1 MSELVKKSIY
11 ITSTEE
17 ASGKSVIAVSLASIA
32 KESGEKTGY
41 FKPITLE
48 ASLVHGRE
56 GKDEDIEVMRRI
68 LGLKAEYNV
77 ICPFTLKRDYFL
89 KDFLNLDVSQS
100 VENVLKSYREAS
112 NGKDIMLIEG
122 PRTLSI
128 GAFLGCPVPKLARA
142 FNANVLLVLKFKDD
156 FIVDEILQAQEYCA
170 RWDVKIFGVILN
182 RIPQD
187 AIVRVESIIK
197 PFIEEQ
203 RIKVLGLIPEDKALS
218 SLTAREVCEFI
229 GGEVLAGEDG
239 LDNLI
244 EAILIGAMTP
254 ESAAKYFRQVTNELV
269 ITGGDRSDIILTAL
283 ETGVSAIILT
293 GNLYPS
299 AKVFPKAD
307 HLKIP
312 LIIVPYDT
320 YTTLQH
326 VQKIIGRIK
335 PGDPRRINAA
345 INLVKKNVDWEYILK
360 TAS

>member
-1 MSELVKKSIY
+1 LVKKSIY
-11 ITSTEE
+11 IASTEE
-17 ASGKSVIAVSLASIA
+17 ASGKSVVAISLASIA
-32 KESGEKTGY
+32 KEIGEKIGY

-48 ASLVHGRE
+48 ASLLHGGE
-56 GKDEDIEVMRRI
+56 GIDEDIEVMRRI
-68 LGLKAEYNV
+68 LGLKMQYDV
-77 ICPFTLKRDYFL
+77 LCPLTLKRDYFL
-89 KDFLNLDVSQS
+89 KEFLNLDFSRCAES
-100 VENVLKSYREAS
+100 ILKSYREAS

-122 PRTLSI
+122 PRALSI
-128 GAFLGCPVPKLARA
+128 GAFLGCPVPKLARD
-142 FNANVLLVLKFKDD
+142 FNAKVLLVLKFKDD

-170 RWDVKIFGVILN
+170 RWDVKLLGVILN

-187 AIVRVESIIK
+187 AMGRVENVIK
-197 PFIEEQ
+197 PFIEAQ
-203 RIKVLGLIPEDKALS
+203 GIKVLGFIPEDKVLS
-218 SLTAREVCEFI
+218 ALTAGEVCDFI

-239 LDNLI
+239 LNNLI
-244 EAILIGAMTP
+244 ETILIGAMTP
-254 ESAAKYFRQVTNELV
+254 ESAAKYFRKVTNELV

-299 AKVFPKAD
+299 VKVFPKAD

-326 VQKIIGRIK
+326 IQKIIGRIK

-345 INLVKKNVDWEYILK
+345 INLVRKNVDWEYILRG
-360 TAS
+360 AQ

>member
-1 MSELVKKSIY
+1 MRELVKKSIY

-17 ASGKSVIAVSLASIA
+17 AAGKSVIAISLASIA
-32 KESGEKTGY
+32 KESGEKIGY
-41 FKPITLE
+41 FKPISLE
-48 ASLVHGRE
+48 TSLFHGRE
-56 GKDEDIEVMRRI
+56 GIDEDIEVMRRI
-68 LGLKAEYNV
+68 LGLKAEYN
-77 ICPFTLKRDYFL
+77 ILCPFTLKRDHFL
-89 KDFLNLDVSQS
+89 KDFLNLDVSRC
-100 VENVLKSYREAS
+100 VESVLKSYREVS
-112 NGKDIMLIEG
+112 NGKDMMLIEG
-122 PRTLSI
+122 PRALSI
-128 GAFLGCPVPKLARA
+128 GAFLGCPVPKLARD
-142 FNANVLLVLKFKDD
+142 FNAKVLLVLKFKDD
-156 FIVDEILQAQEYCA
+156 FIVDEILQAQEYCS
-170 RWDVKIFGVILN
+170 RWDVKLFGVILN
-182 RIPQD
+182 RISWD
-187 AIVRVESIIK
+187 AIDRVEKIIK
-197 PFIEEQ
+197 PFIERQ
-203 RIKVLGLIPEDKALS
+203 GVKVLGLIPEDKGLS
-218 SLTAREVCEFI
+218 ALTAGEVCDFI

-244 EAILIGAMTP
+244 DTILIGAMTP
-254 ESAAKYFRQVTNELV
+254 ESAAKYFRKVTNELV

-307 HLKIP
+307 RLKIP

-360 TAS
+360 AAS